1 MLIGIHNFLFME
13 TCGKNRNM
21 KKHGIKK
28 VISSIMVAAMLA
40 TSCNCFYPDNSKVVF
55 ADELSDAK
63 AKKDEATQKK
73 KDAEQ
78 KLASLKKDKEDTLEI
93 IAELDREICDYEE
106 KIKVLNEKMNALR
119 AKEAVNETNLQNAYI
134 AESRQYEDM
143 KERIQFAY
151 ENGDA
156 SYIQAVV
163 SIKDYSNVMNQ
174 SEYVSNVSSYDQK
187 ELNELIVIEEQ
198 IGECKVAIQENMDE
212 IEDLTV
218 QAEGEQQALQVMQ
231 DGKQQALSD
240 FNNQISETEYS
251 IEQLEAIEAEQ
262 EAAIANILAE
272 AAARR
277 AAAEAAAKAAAQ
289 QQAQQAANA
298 SPGNA
303 QQAPVNYT
311 PMNSYSGGAFRW
323 PMPSSGSISCGFG
336 PRVAPTAGASTYHK
350 GIDIGCASGAPIVA
364 AADGVVSFTG
374 YFGGGGNTV
383 IIDHGNGISTLYMH
397 MSGFAVGPGANVT
410 AGTTIGYAGSTGVST
425 GPHLHFA
432 VTVGGSYVDPMG
444 YL

>member
-1 MLIGIHNFLFME
+1 
-13 TCGKNRNM
+13 M

-28 VISSIMVAAMLA
+28 IISSVLVAALLA
-40 TSCNCFYPDNSKVVF
+40 ASSNAVYFGNSSTVY
-55 ADELSDAK
+55 ADELSDAE
-63 AKKDEATQKK
+63 AKKDEASQKK
-73 KDAEQ
+73 KEAEK
-78 KLASLKKDKEDTLEI
+78 KLESLKKDKEDTIEM

-106 KIKVLNEKMNALR
+106 KIKILNEKKNALM
-119 AKEAVNETNLQNAYI
+119 AKEAVIENDLQNAYI

-156 SYIQAVV
+156 SYVQAVV

-174 SEYVSNVSSYDQK
+174 SEYVTKVSSYDQK
-187 ELNELIVIEEQ
+187 ELNDLIVIETE
-198 IGECKVAIQENMDE
+198 ISDYKVSIEENLTE
-212 IEDLTV
+212 ISDLTA
-218 QAEGEQQALQVMQ
+218 QAQDEQEALQVMQ
-231 DGKQQALSD
+231 DGKQQALKE
-240 FNNQISETEYS
+240 FNNQISDTEYN

-262 EAAIANILAE
+262 EAEIARILAE

-277 AAAEAAAKAAAQ
+277 AAAEAAAQAAAQ
-289 QQAQQAANA
+289 KQAAAAQTA
-298 SPGNA
+298 SPGDA
-303 QQAPVNYT
+303 SQPAAATV
-311 PMNSYSGGAFRW
+311 PMNSHSGGAFTW

-383 IIDHGNGISTLYMH
+383 IIDHGNGLSTLYMH
-397 MSGFAVGPGANVT
+397 MSGFAVGSGANVT